1 MLPFIVPVLEGV
13 AGYIGYDVIGKK
25 LFGNTKTNNLPIPI
39 KSKKVKSKQKTTFP
53 LAPKKSNLP
62 VKKDN
67 DIIDVEI
74 ISDKPKKT
82 LIDVLDSSHR
92 VNSIMSSS
100 TIANLAKGVLFL
112 ETISTSLSSI
122 SEAMEFFKDELQFR
136 KNPVELKD
144 LEGNIITKLSPREI
158 EAIQRATRAKLDSDE
173 NSLDISDLL
182 DDYEIDFDMLDKLE
196 ELFKFTGIVQDL
208 KEIGGK

>member
-182 DDYEIDFDMLDKLE
+182 DDYESDFDMLDKLE